1 MIRYPR
7 RYWLLAAG
15 MSAVAGFIDAIAFV
29 HLGGFFVS
37 FMSGNSTR
45 LGVGLA
51 DAPQQAVVAASL
63 IAAFVAGVVL
73 GTFVNR
79 NADER
84 GGPRVLLT
92 VAAVLALAAAF
103 ANLHVEALAIGLLAA
118 AMGAENA
125 VFHRDGEVSIGVT
138 YMTGTLVKLG
148 QRIAAALR
156 GGDAWAWLPYFLLWV
171 GLALGAASGA
181 AAFARLGLNSI
192 WFAAVGAAVLALVMH
207 RVIDTSQRSDAP

>member
-1 MIRYPR
+1 MIRYQR

-15 MSAVAGFIDAIAFV
+15 MSAVAGFVDAIAFV
-29 HLGGFFVS
+29 QLGGFFVS

-51 DAPQQAVVAASL
+51 GALPQAALAASL

-73 GTFVNR
+73 GAFINR

-84 GGPRVLLT
+84 GGPRVLVA
-92 VAAVLALAAAF
+92 VAALLALAAAL
-103 ANLHVEALAIGLLAA
+103 ASLDAEALAIALLAV

-148 QRIAAALR
+148 QRLAAALR
-156 GGDAWAWLPYFLLWV
+156 GGEAWAWLPYFLLWL
-171 GLALGAASGA
+171 GLALGAACGA
-181 AAFARLGLNSI
+181 AAFSQLGLDSI
-192 WFAAVGAAVLALVMH
+192 WIAAAAAALLAVVMG
-207 RVIDTSQRSDAP
+207 RVVRMSPRSDAP